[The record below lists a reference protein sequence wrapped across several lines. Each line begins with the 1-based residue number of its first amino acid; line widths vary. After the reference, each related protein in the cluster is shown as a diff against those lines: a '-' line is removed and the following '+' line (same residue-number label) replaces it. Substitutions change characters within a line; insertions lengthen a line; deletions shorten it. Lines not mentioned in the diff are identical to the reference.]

1 MSSSSMR
8 WFGIVLLLVAMVGV
22 GAWTMRAQQ
31 ALKQW
36 DPVVARTA
44 NKPLPVRTVKVD
56 KKDIEETIGGTAVTM
71 PARIATIT
79 IPQSSST
86 AVDRR
91 VKSVNFWPGSSVK
104 QGASILDFE
113 PQLFQQAVR
122 QEDATV
128 KQAKMEVDTTQKLFN
143 QKAASGLQL
152 ETAKVLLE
160 TAQLKLDLA
169 KRDLALCVIPSP
181 IPGVIEQLNVVPQM
195 EVTPGLTLAVVT
207 QLDPIYVTMD
217 YPMERL
223 DSLRLDANAEIV
235 LDAFPQD
242 TFHGKVIRVLPV
254 VQTKARVVPVTI
266 EVANPG
272 NRIKA
277 GIAGFVRVKGTKSNV
292 TAIPTVAVIKNKD
305 DQKSMVVCV
314 ENGRAKVRQVRTGA
328 VIREGEIEVLDGL
341 NVGDDVIVYGQKDV
355 EENDVVNADW
365 HKWTHRSDL
374 DVAAE

>member
-1 MSSSSMR
+1 MSSSSLR
-8 WFGIVLLLVAMVGV
+8 WFGIVLLLAAMVGV

-44 NKPLPVRTVKVD
+44 NKPIPVRTVKVD

-79 IPQSSST
+79 IPQSSSN

-91 VKSVNFWPGSSVK
+91 VKTVNFWPGSTVT
-104 QGASILDFE
+104 QGATILEFE
-113 PQLFQQAVR
+113 PQLYQQTVR

-128 KQAKMEVDTTQKLFN
+128 RQAKLELETTQKLFN
-143 QKAASGLQL
+143 QKAASGLQV
-152 ETAKVLLE
+152 ETAKVQLE

-181 IPGVIEQLNVVPQM
+181 IPGVIEQLTVVPQM

-223 DSLRLDANAEIV
+223 DSLRLDAKADIV

-292 TAIPTVAVIKNKD
+292 TAVPTVAVIKNKN
-305 DQKSMVVCV
+305 DQRSMVVCV
-314 ENGRAKVRQVRTGA
+314 ENSRAKVRQVRTGA
-328 VIREGEIEVLDGL
+328 VVREGEIEVLDGL
-341 NVGDDVIVYGQKDV
+341 NVGDDVVVYGQKDV
-355 EENDVVNADW
+355 EENDLVNADW

>member
-8 WFGIVLLLVAMVGV
+8 WFGILLLLVGMLGV
-22 GAWTMRAQQ
+22 GAWTMRAQE

-36 DPVVARTA
+36 DPVVARNA
-44 NKPLPVRTVKVD
+44 NKPIPVRTVKVD

-79 IPQSSST
+79 SPQSSSS

-91 VKSVNFWPGSSVK
+91 VKMVNFWPGSSVK
-104 QGASILDFE
+104 QGATILEFE
-113 PQLFQQAVR
+113 PQLYQQAVR

-128 KQAKMEVDTTQKLFN
+128 RQAKLELETTQKLYN
-143 QKAASGLQL
+143 QKAASGLQV
-152 ETAKVLLE
+152 ETAKVMLE

-169 KRDLALCVIPSP
+169 KRDLSLCVIPSP
-181 IPGVIEQLNVVPQM
+181 VEGVVEQLNVVPQM

-223 DSLRLDANAEIV
+223 DSLRLDAKADIV

-292 TAIPTVAVIKNKD
+292 TAVPTVAVIKSKA
-305 DQKSMVVCV
+305 DQRSMVVCV
-314 ENGRAKVRQVRTGA
+314 EKGRAKVRQVRTGA
-328 VIREGEIEVLDGL
+328 VVCEGEIEVLDGL
-341 NVGDDVIVYGQKDV
+341 NVGDDVVVYGQKDV
-355 EENDVVNADW
+355 AENDMVNVDW
-365 HKWTHRSDL
+365 HKWTHRSEL

>member
-1 MSSSSMR
+1 MSSSSLR
-8 WFGIVLLLVAMVGV
+8 WFGIVLLLAAMVGV
-22 GAWTMRAQQ
+22 GAWTMRAQE
-31 ALKQW
+31 ALRQW

-44 NKPLPVRTVKVD
+44 NQPIPVRTVKVD

-79 IPQSSST
+79 IPQSSSS

-91 VKSVNFWPGSSVK
+91 VKAVNFWPGSSVK
-104 QGASILDFE
+104 QGATILDFE
-113 PQLFQQAVR
+113 PQLYQQAVR

-223 DSLRLDANAEIV
+223 DSLRLDAKADVV

-242 TFHGKVIRVLPV
+242 IFHGKVIRVLPV

-314 ENGRAKVRQVRTGA
+314 EKGRAKVRQVRTGA
-328 VIREGEIEVLDGL
+328 VVREGEIEVLDGL
-341 NVGDDVIVYGQKDV
+341 NVGDDVVVYGQKDV
-355 EENDVVNADW
+355 EENDLVNADW

-374 DVAAE
+374 DVAAQ

>member
-1 MSSSSMR
+1 MSSSSLR
-8 WFGIVLLLVAMVGV
+8 WFGIVLLLAAMVGV

-44 NKPLPVRTVKVD
+44 NKPIPVRTVKVD

-79 IPQSSST
+79 IPQSSSN

-91 VKSVNFWPGSSVK
+91 VKTVNFWPGSSVK
-104 QGASILDFE
+104 QGATILEFE

-128 KQAKMEVDTTQKLFN
+128 RQAKLELETTQKLFN
-143 QKAASGLQL
+143 QKAASGLQV

-169 KRDLALCVIPSP
+169 KRDLSLCVIPSP
-181 IPGVIEQLNVVPQM
+181 IPGVIEQLTVVPQM
-195 EVTPGLTLAVVT
+195 EVTPGLTLAIVT

-223 DSLRLDANAEIV
+223 DSLRLDANADIV

-292 TAIPTVAVIKNKD
+292 TAVPTVAVIKNKD
-305 DQKSMVVCV
+305 DQRSMVVCV
-314 ENGRAKVRQVRTGA
+314 ENGHAKVRQVRTGA
-328 VIREGEIEVLDGL
+328 VVREGEIEVLDGL
-341 NVGDDVIVYGQKDV
+341 NVGDDVVVYGQKDV
-355 EENDVVNADW
+355 NENDLVNADW
-365 HKWTHRSDL
+365 HKWTHRTEL

>member
-1 MSSSSMR
+1 MSSNAKR
-8 WFGIVLLLVAMVGV
+8 WFGIGLLLVAMLGV

-36 DPVVARTA
+36 DPVVARSA
-44 NKPLPVRTVKVD
+44 NQPIPVRTVKVD

-79 IPQSSST
+79 IPQSASS

-91 VKSVNFWPGSSVK
+91 VKTVNFWPGSPVK
-104 QGASILDFE
+104 QGATILEFE
-113 PQLFQQAVR
+113 PQLYEQTVR

-128 KQAKMEVDTTQKLFN
+128 KQAKLELETTQKLFN
-143 QKAASGLQL
+143 QKAASGLQV
-152 ETAKVLLE
+152 ETAKVQLE

-169 KRDLALCVIPSP
+169 KRDLTLCVIPSP
-181 IPGVIEQLNVVPQM
+181 IEGVVDQLNVVPQM
-195 EVTPGLTLAVVT
+195 EVTPGLTLAIVT

-223 DSLRLDANAEIV
+223 DSLRLDAKADIV

-242 TFHGKVIRVLPV
+242 TFHGKVIRILPV

-266 EVANPG
+266 EVSNPG

-292 TAIPTVAVIKNKD
+292 TAVPTVAVIKNKD

-328 VIREGEIEVLDGL
+328 VVREGEIEVLDGL
-341 NVGDDVIVYGQKDV
+341 NVGDNVIVYGQKDV
-355 EENDVVNADW
+355 QEDDHVNVDW
-365 HKWTHRSDL
+365 HKWTHRSEL
-374 DVAAE
+374 DVAAQ